1 MLETD
6 VGFNRNMLRY
16 TSDTLKEHN
25 AEIISLKSQIQAA
38 YEQTRTNESKY
49 ELSQNLIAQ
58 LTDQLE
64 VAQNSITENKIR
76 LGEAEIKIHENAQ
89 KISLNENKISINT
102 DKIAQNMEAITG
114 LDLEAITGLKERLA
128 EVEGTTT

>member
-25 AEIISLKSQIQAA
+25 AEIISLKTQVQAA
-38 YEQTRTNESKY
+38 YEQTRTNE
-49 ELSQNLIAQ
+49 NLIAQ

-89 KISLNENKISINT
+89 KISLNENKITINT

>member
-16 TSDTLKEHN
+16 TSNTLKEHN
-25 AEIISLKSQIQAA
+25 AEIISLKKQVQAA
-38 YEQTRTNESKY
+38 YEQTRTNE

-64 VAQNSITENKIR
+64 VAQN
-76 LGEAEIKIHENAQ
+76 
-89 KISLNENKISINT
+89 
-102 DKIAQNMEAITG
+102 MEAITG
-114 LDLEAITGLKERLA
+114 LDLEAITGQKERLA

>member
-16 TSDTLKEHN
+16 TSDTLKEHT
-25 AEIISLKSQIQAA
+25 AEIISLKSQVQAA
-38 YEQTRTNESKY
+38 YEQTRTNE

-58 LTDQLE
+58 LKDQLK

-76 LGEAEIKIHENAQ
+76 LGKAEIKINENSQ
-89 KISLNENKISINT
+89 KISLNENKITINT

>member
-25 AEIISLKSQIQAA
+25 AEIISLKSQVQAA

-64 VAQNSITENKIR
+64 VAQNSITEKKIR
-76 LGEAEIKIHENAQ
+76 LGEAEI
-89 KISLNENKISINT
+89 

>member
-1 MLETD
+1 MLETE
-6 VGFNRNMLRY
+6 VGFNRKMLRY
-16 TSDTLKEHN
+16 TSNTLKEHN
-25 AEIISLKSQIQAA
+25 AEIISLKSQVQAA
-38 YEQTRTNESKY
+38 YEQTRTNE
-49 ELSQNLIAQ
+49 NLIAQ

-76 LGEAEIKIHENAQ
+76 LGEAEIKIHENTQ
-89 KISLNENKISINT
+89 QISLNESKITVNT

>member
-25 AEIISLKSQIQAA
+25 AEIISLKSQVQAA
-38 YEQTRTNESKY
+38 QEQTRANESKY

-76 LGEAEIKIHENAQ
+76 LGEAEIKINENSQ
-89 KISLNENKISINT
+89 KISLNENKITINT